1 VPAPLLPLT
10 YVESRAR
17 FRRAA
22 ELVGA
27 SLEAH
32 AIEARGPSDELLT
45 IDVARLGPDH
55 ARRVLLVLSGVH
67 GVEGFAN
74 AAIQCDLLERLD
86 AAGVPAGV
94 VVVLVHAVNP
104 WGMAWWRRQNESNVD
119 LNRNWA
125 RDQNDPPASDGYAE
139 LHHLLVP
146 DDDEPPTP
154 ESLLDPLR
162 AFIDRYGIG
171 WVRDAISRGQ
181 YSHPDG
187 LYFGGD
193 RVEASTRIL
202 ADVAQRH
209 LGRART
215 VLSVDLHTGHGT
227 AGTYTLLSQS
237 PPGAADDEWLRRHFD
252 PDRIEATID
261 NPDATTPAK
270 VGQLALGI
278 AELLPD
284 TEYHTVT
291 FELGTVPNT
300 RMILAER
307 AEHWVHRRGDRAD
320 PAHAALV
327 WEHRMCS
334 TPDDPGWTA
343 TALTHGRTVLTAA
356 LAALS

>member
-1 VPAPLLPLT
+1 
-10 YVESRAR
+10 

-22 ELVGA
+22 ELSGA
-27 SLEAH
+27 ATEAH
-32 AIEARGPSDELLT
+32 PIEARGPSDERLT
-45 IDVARLGPDH
+45 VDVARTGRAD
-55 ARRVLLVLSGVH
+55 AERVLLVLSGVH
-67 GVEGFAN
+67 GVEGFAS
-74 AAIQCDLLERLD
+74 AAIQCELLERIGADGAPDD
-86 AAGVPAGV
+86 AAI
-94 VVVLVHAVNP
+94 VLVHAVNP

-125 RDQNDPPASDGYAE
+125 RDRHDPPANDGYAD

-146 DDDEPPTP
+146 DGDEPPTP

-162 AFIDRYGIG
+162 TFIDRHGIG

-202 ADVAQRH
+202 ADIARRH
-209 LGRART
+209 LAGARR
-215 VLSVDLHTGHGT
+215 VLTVDLHTGHGA
-227 AGTYTLLSQS
+227 AGTYTLLSQARLGS
-237 PPGAADDEWLRRHFD
+237 PDDEWLRRHFD
-252 PDRIEATID
+252 PDRIEATVD

-270 VGQLALGI
+270 VGQLAIGL
-278 AELLPD
+278 AELLPA
-284 TEYHTVT
+284 TEHHAVT

-307 AEHWVHRRGDRAD
+307 AEHWVHRHGDRTH

-327 WEHRMCS
+327 WEHRICS
-334 TPDDPGWTA
+334 TPDDPEWVA
-343 TALTHGRTVLTAA
+343 TALAHGRTVLTAA
-356 LAALS
+356 LSAFS